1 MKKKKKR
8 KNNLLVY
15 IFIAVMVWAWAEFIN
30 PNITITDYD
39 NNGSYQ
45 TNQNENVGT
54 IIRVVDGDTYVLN
67 INGVERKVRL
77 IGVDTPES
85 VAPDTYRKENSEQGK
100 TVSQIVKDKVQKGD
114 VFTIEYDQQQT
125 DRYGRTLAYLYFND
139 GTMLQDWLLKNGYA
153 NVATYKPN
161 VKYKEHFESIAY
173 QAYQNQTGLWNGYF
187 KWGEQ

>member
-139 GTMLQDWLLKNGYA
+139 GTMLQDWLLENGYA
-153 NVATYKPN
+153 NVAT
-161 VKYKEHFESIAY
+161 
-173 QAYQNQTGLWNGYF
+173 
-187 KWGEQ
+187 